1 MKEDNSNMTTGPIAS
16 KLIRF
21 AIPILL
27 SNLLSQLYVI
37 VDSLVI
43 SNCIGDA
50 GLAAVTNCINLAWMI
65 TSLFFGMGMGISVV
79 VSQAYG
85 AKRYEWLTRC
95 VHTAVAVSLIV
106 GIVIALA
113 SPLISQTLL
122 IWIQTPVDVLG
133 ASTEYLTIDLFGVIG
148 TMLTY
153 SCIDVLQAMG
163 DSKRPFYVMAFSTV
177 TNVVLDLLFVAVL
190 NWGIPGAA
198 WATVLAIYLGAIVSV
213 ILLCR
218 AEGPH
223 QLHLTRLR
231 IHKDSLAAILKMG
244 IPTGIENCAVSL
256 ANTIV
261 QASVNSFGT
270 TVMTAIG
277 ATASIEGFAFL
288 PMTAFS
294 NALGTFT
301 GQNVGADQEERTRKG
316 IRFGIVAMV
325 ILSFS
330 IGLLLMALARPGIM
344 MFSRSEDVIAYGVR
358 RMILVCGFY
367 PLCGLTHCYAAA
379 FRGAGKPMIPMAAY
393 LGFWCGLRILI
404 LLGVLP
410 FWHSF
415 DLLAL
420 VYPITWAGSAITE
433 WAFYRWYPW
442 FPSKKK
448 LETKE
453 EQEVL
458 QEQMDILRE
467 EGLMGMEN
475 EESPIV

>member
-1 MKEDNSNMTTGPIAS
+1 
-16 KLIRF
+16 
-21 AIPILL
+21 
-27 SNLLSQLYVI
+27 
-37 VDSLVI
+37 
-43 SNCIGDA
+43 
-50 GLAAVTNCINLAWMI
+50 
-65 TSLFFGMGMGISVV
+65 
-79 VSQAYG
+79 
-85 AKRYEWLTRC
+85 
-95 VHTAVAVSLIV
+95 
-106 GIVIALA
+106 
-113 SPLISQTLL
+113 
-122 IWIQTPVDVLG
+122 
-133 ASTEYLTIDLFGVIG
+133 
-148 TMLTY
+148 
-153 SCIDVLQAMG
+153 
-163 DSKRPFYVMAFSTV
+163 
-177 TNVVLDLLFVAVL
+177 
-190 NWGIPGAA
+190 
-198 WATVLAIYLGAIVSV
+198 
-213 ILLCR
+213 
-218 AEGPH
+218 
-223 QLHLTRLR
+223 
-231 IHKDSLAAILKMG
+231 MG